1 MSPILAEGSCQ
12 YFSQRSEPLMS
23 RVLNFRKAAIDSV
36 GYFANTKKHSINTVQ
51 ECQYAQLN
59 KALTISNIYFQISSQ
74 RKRQEEALTNFR
86 ECCERKSLL

>member
-1 MSPILAEGSCQ
+1 
-12 YFSQRSEPLMS
+12 MS